1 MTLLIQRILD
11 GLFNGSIYAA
21 LAVAIAISHRATG
34 RVNLAQGEIG
44 LFGGYVAL
52 AMASPAA
59 SFVAGAALFSNL
71 PGHPFNLWVAMLLAL
86 IVAAM
91 LAVALQ
97 WVVMR
102 DFDESTP
109 QRALNRSIALL
120 ICVSAV
126 ISSQWGGR
134 ARMFGELFPSESADF
149 VSIFGA
155 RLRYTT
161 IGAWVVVLIACGFV
175 TVFLSKTKAGLSFR
189 ALTDNRGSSVLVGIQ
204 PKKFMAIG
212 WGISGA
218 LAALA
223 ASLAASMSL
232 LDSSLMFR
240 TLIYALA
247 AVTLGG
253 FDSLRGAVVGG
264 IIVAQAQTL
273 IPGYLGLPSE
283 MSIVAALIVLIAVLV
298 FRPWGL
304 FGQRPVERYEQERR
318 TLSTWCS
325 RRSGDTHI
333 ACFALTERAPKLC
346 ALLRSRTCSARSKC
360 GAWRW
365 RNCQSWPVGL
375 CWRRSVRP
383 RFI

>member
-1 MTLLIQRILD
+1 VPVTLLIQRVLD

-44 LFGGYVAL
+44 LFGGYIAL

-71 PGHPFNLWVAMLLAL
+71 PGHPFNLWVSTLFAVV
-86 IVAAM
+86 IAA
-91 LAVALQ
+91 AVAVILQ
-97 WVVMR
+97 GVVMR
-102 DFDESTP
+102 DFGESTP

-134 ARMFGELFPSESADF
+134 ARIFGELFPSDGNAYIN
-149 VSIFGA
+149 VLGA

-161 IGAWVVVLIACGFV
+161 LGAWALVLISCGLVHLFM
-175 TVFLSKTKAGLSFR
+175 TRTKAGLSFR
-189 ALTDNRGSSVLVGIQ
+189 ALTDNRGGSVLVGIH
-204 PKKFMAIG
+204 PKRLMAIG

-264 IIVAQAQTL
+264 IIVAQAQTM

-283 MSIVAALIVLIAVLV
+283 MSIVAALIVLVAVLV

-304 FGQRPVERYEQERR
+304 FGQRPVER
-318 TLSTWCS
+318 
-325 RRSGDTHI
+325 
-333 ACFALTERAPKLC
+333 
-346 ALLRSRTCSARSKC
+346 
-360 GAWRW
+360 
-365 RNCQSWPVGL
+365 V
-375 CWRRSVRP
+375 
-383 RFI
+383 

>member
-1 MTLLIQRILD
+1 MTLFLQRILD
-11 GLFNGSIYAA
+11 GLFNGSIYGA

-44 LFGGYVAL
+44 LFGGYIAL

-71 PGHPFNLWVAMLLAL
+71 PGHPFHLWIATLIALML
-86 IVAAM
+86 AAGF
-91 LAVALQ
+91 AVALQ
-97 WVVMR
+97 RLIMR
-102 DFDESTP
+102 DFGESTA

-134 ARMFGELFPSESADF
+134 ARIFGELFPSGSRDF
-149 VSIFGA
+149 VDVFGA
-155 RLRYTT
+155 RLRYTS
-161 IGAWVVVLIACGFV
+161 IGAWVVVLIACGLVNLFM
-175 TVFLSKTKAGLSFR
+175 TRTKAGLSFR
-189 ALTDNRGSSVLVGIQ
+189 ALTDHRESSELVGIRPRQ
-204 PKKFMAIG
+204 LMAIG

-253 FDSLRGAVVGG
+253 FDSLRGAVLGG

-273 IPGYLGLPSE
+273 LPAYLGLPSE
-283 MSIVAALIVLIAVLV
+283 MSIVGALIVMVAVLIL
-298 FRPWGL
+298 RPWGL
-304 FGQRPVERYEQERR
+304 FGQRPVER
-318 TLSTWCS
+318 
-325 RRSGDTHI
+325 
-333 ACFALTERAPKLC
+333 
-346 ALLRSRTCSARSKC
+346 
-360 GAWRW
+360 
-365 RNCQSWPVGL
+365 V
-375 CWRRSVRP
+375 
-383 RFI
+383 

>member
-1 MTLLIQRILD
+1 VFVTLFLQRILD
-11 GLFNGSIYAA
+11 GLFNGSIYGA

-44 LFGGYVAL
+44 LFGGYMAL
-52 AMASPAA
+52 ALASPAA

-71 PGHPFNLWVAMLLAL
+71 PGHPFNLWVSTLFAVLVSALLA
-86 IVAAM
+86 V
-91 LAVALQ
+91 VLQ
-97 WVVMR
+97 RVVMR
-102 DFDESTP
+102 DFGESTP

-134 ARMFGELFPSESADF
+134 ARVFGQLFPSGADDYLN
-149 VSIFGA
+149 VAGA

-161 IGAWVVVLIACGFV
+161 IGAWVVVIVACGLV
-175 TVFLSKTKAGLSFR
+175 TLFMSKTKAGLSFR
-189 ALTDNRGSSVLVGIQ
+189 ALTDNRGSSILVGIQ
-204 PKKFMAIG
+204 PKKLMAIG

-223 ASLAASMSL
+223 ASLAASLSL

-273 IPGYLGLPSE
+273 VPGYLGLPTE
-283 MSIVAALIVLIAVLV
+283 MSIVAALMVLIAVLV

-304 FGQRPVERYEQERR
+304 FGHRPVER
-318 TLSTWCS
+318 
-325 RRSGDTHI
+325 
-333 ACFALTERAPKLC
+333 
-346 ALLRSRTCSARSKC
+346 
-360 GAWRW
+360 
-365 RNCQSWPVGL
+365 V
-375 CWRRSVRP
+375 
-383 RFI
+383 

>member
-1 MTLLIQRILD
+1 
-11 GLFNGSIYAA
+11 
-21 LAVAIAISHRATG
+21 
-34 RVNLAQGEIG
+34 
-44 LFGGYVAL
+44 AL
-52 AMASPAA
+52 AMSSPAA

-71 PGHPFNLWVAMLLAL
+71 PGHPFNLWVSTCLAL
-86 IVAAM
+86 VVAAA
-91 LAVALQ
+91 LAVVLQ
-97 WVVMR
+97 RLVMR
-102 DFDESTP
+102 DFGESTS

-134 ARMFGELFPSESADF
+134 ARIFGELFPSDGDAY
-149 VSIFGA
+149 VNVVGA

-161 IGAWVVVLIACGFV
+161 IGAWVLVLIACGLVHLFM
-175 TVFLSKTKAGLSFR
+175 TRTKAGLSFR
-189 ALTDNRGSSVLVGIQ
+189 ALTDNRGSSVLVGIHPQ
-204 PKKFMAIG
+204 RLMAIG

-264 IIVAQAQTL
+264 IIVAQAQTM

-304 FGQRPVERYEQERR
+304 FGQRPVER
-318 TLSTWCS
+318 
-325 RRSGDTHI
+325 
-333 ACFALTERAPKLC
+333 
-346 ALLRSRTCSARSKC
+346 
-360 GAWRW
+360 
-365 RNCQSWPVGL
+365 V
-375 CWRRSVRP
+375 
-383 RFI
+383 

>member
-1 MTLLIQRILD
+1 MKTHRHYFCIGEDFVTLLIQRILD

-59 SFVAGAALFSNL
+59 SYVAGAALFSNM
-71 PGHPFNLWVAMLLAL
+71 PGHPFNLWVAMLFAL

-97 WVVMR
+97 RVVMR

-126 ISSQWGGR
+126 ITSQWGTRGR
-134 ARMFGELFPSESADF
+134 IFGELFPSGSADF
-149 VSIFGA
+149 ISVFGA

-175 TVFLSKTKAGLSFR
+175 SLFLSKTKAGLSFR

-298 FRPWGL
+298 FRPWGI
-304 FGQRPVERYEQERR
+304 FGQRPVER
-318 TLSTWCS
+318 
-325 RRSGDTHI
+325 
-333 ACFALTERAPKLC
+333 
-346 ALLRSRTCSARSKC
+346 
-360 GAWRW
+360 
-365 RNCQSWPVGL
+365 V
-375 CWRRSVRP
+375 
-383 RFI
+383 

>member
-1 MTLLIQRILD
+1 
-11 GLFNGSIYAA
+11 
-21 LAVAIAISHRATG
+21 
-34 RVNLAQGEIG
+34 
-44 LFGGYVAL
+44 
-52 AMASPAA
+52 MASPAA

-134 ARMFGELFPSESADF
+134 ARMFGELVPSESADF

-161 IGAWVVVLIACGFV
+161 IGAWVVVLIACGLV
-175 TVFLSKTKAGLSFR
+175 TLFLSKTKAGLSFR

-204 PKKFMAIG
+204 PKSSWRLAGGFPVHSPPRCQPC
-212 WGISGA
+212 GIDVTTRFLAHVSNVDLCPCSG
-218 LAALA
+218 
-223 ASLAASMSL
+223 
-232 LDSSLMFR
+232 DPW
-240 TLIYALA
+240 
-247 AVTLGG
+247 G

-264 IIVAQAQTL
+264 
-273 IPGYLGLPSE
+273 S
-283 MSIVAALIVLIAVLV
+283 
-298 FRPWGL
+298 
-304 FGQRPVERYEQERR
+304 
-318 TLSTWCS
+318 
-325 RRSGDTHI
+325 
-333 ACFALTERAPKLC
+333 
-346 ALLRSRTCSARSKC
+346 LLRKPKRSFRATLAC
-360 GAWRW
+360 RV
-365 RNCQSWPVGL
+365 RCQSLPHSL
-375 CWRRSVRP
+375 C
-383 RFI
+383 

>member
-44 LFGGYVAL
+44 LFGGYIAL

-59 SFVAGAALFSNL
+59 TYVAGAALFANL
-71 PGHPFNLWVAMLLAL
+71 PGHPFNLWLATLLAVL
-86 IVAAM
+86 VAA
-91 LAVALQ
+91 LLGVVLQ
-97 WVVMR
+97 WIVMR

-126 ISSQWGGR
+126 ISSQWGSRGR
-134 ARMFGELFPSESADF
+134 IFGQLFPSESDDF
-149 VSIFGA
+149 VSVLGA

-161 IGAWVVVLIACGFV
+161 IGAWFVVLIACGLV
-175 TVFLSKTKAGLSFR
+175 TVFMSKTKAGLSFR
-189 ALTDNRGSSVLVGIQ
+189 ALTDNREGSVLVGIQ
-204 PKKFMAIG
+204 PKKLMAIG

-273 IPGYLGLPSE
+273 IPGYLGLPTE

-304 FGQRPVERYEQERR
+304 FGQRPVER
-318 TLSTWCS
+318 
-325 RRSGDTHI
+325 
-333 ACFALTERAPKLC
+333 
-346 ALLRSRTCSARSKC
+346 
-360 GAWRW
+360 
-365 RNCQSWPVGL
+365 V
-375 CWRRSVRP
+375 
-383 RFI
+383 

>member
-1 MTLLIQRILD
+1 MTLLIQRLLD

-44 LFGGYVAL
+44 LFGGYLAL

-71 PGHPFNLWVAMLLAL
+71 PGHPFHLWISTLLAV
-86 IVAAM
+86 IVAAV

-97 WVVMR
+97 RALMR
-102 DFDESTP
+102 DFDESPP

-126 ISSQWGGR
+126 ISSQWGTRG
-134 ARMFGELFPSESADF
+134 RMFGELFPSGSNDF
-149 VSIFGA
+149 VSVFGA

-161 IGAWVVVLIACGFV
+161 IGAWVVVIIACGLV
-175 TVFLSKTKAGLSFR
+175 TLFLSKTKAGLSFR
-189 ALTDNRGSSVLVGIQ
+189 ALTDNRASSVLVGIQ
-204 PKKFMAIG
+204 PKKLMAIG

-240 TLIYALA
+240 TLIYSLA

-253 FDSLRGAVVGG
+253 FDSLRGAVIGG

-273 IPGYLGLPSE
+273 IPGYLGLPTE
-283 MSIVAALIVLIAVLV
+283 MSIVAALIVLITVLV

-304 FGQRPVERYEQERR
+304 FGQRPVER
-318 TLSTWCS
+318 
-325 RRSGDTHI
+325 
-333 ACFALTERAPKLC
+333 
-346 ALLRSRTCSARSKC
+346 
-360 GAWRW
+360 
-365 RNCQSWPVGL
+365 V
-375 CWRRSVRP
+375 
-383 RFI
+383 

>member
-1 MTLLIQRILD
+1 VKTHRHYFCSGEVVVTLLIQRILD

-71 PGHPFNLWVAMLLAL
+71 PGHPFNLWVAMLLAMA
-86 IVAAM
+86 VAAV

-97 WVVMR
+97 SVVMR

-134 ARMFGELFPSESADF
+134 ARIFGELFPSESGDF
-149 VSIFGA
+149 VSILGA

-175 TVFLSKTKAGLSFR
+175 TLFLSKTKAGLSFR

-204 PKKFMAIG
+204 PKKLMAIG
-212 WGISGA
+212 
-218 LAALA
+218 
-223 ASLAASMSL
+223 
-232 LDSSLMFR
+232 
-240 TLIYALA
+240 
-247 AVTLGG
+247 
-253 FDSLRGAVVGG
+253 
-264 IIVAQAQTL
+264 
-273 IPGYLGLPSE
+273 
-283 MSIVAALIVLIAVLV
+283 
-298 FRPWGL
+298 
-304 FGQRPVERYEQERR
+304 
-318 TLSTWCS
+318 
-325 RRSGDTHI
+325 
-333 ACFALTERAPKLC
+333 
-346 ALLRSRTCSARSKC
+346 
-360 GAWRW
+360 
-365 RNCQSWPVGL
+365 
-375 CWRRSVRP
+375 
-383 RFI
+383 